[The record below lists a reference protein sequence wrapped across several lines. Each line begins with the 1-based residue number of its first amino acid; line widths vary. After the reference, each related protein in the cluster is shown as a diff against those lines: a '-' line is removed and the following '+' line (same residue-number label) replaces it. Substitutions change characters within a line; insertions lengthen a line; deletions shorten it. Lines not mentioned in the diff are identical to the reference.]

1 MTDYRD
7 EFRHAQREVFWSAPK
22 IVFTMLVL
30 AFLIM
35 GAMFACNV
43 LSLPIWFAS
52 RSVDVIKEQVDPAEL
67 LRKYEL
73 FKDEAAQ
80 LDAKQ
85 ASIRIKRQQIADMKG
100 LPMDRTN
107 REQLM
112 IWQQELG
119 GMQYSYNSL
128 AADYNAQMA
137 KVNYRFCN
145 VGQLPQG
152 ATVPLPR
159 EFKPYMEE

>member
-1 MTDYRD
+1 MSYRD
-7 EFRHAQREVFWSAPK
+7 DFAKTRDEIFWTAPK
-22 IVFTMLVL
+22 VAFGMFVLVL
-30 AFLIM
+30 LLLVT
-35 GAMFACNV
+35 MFACNV
-43 LSLPIWFAS
+43 LSVPIWFAS

-80 LDAKQ
+80 LDAKA
-85 ASIRIKRQQIADMKG
+85 ASIRIKRQQITEMKG
-100 LPMDRTN
+100 TPMDRTN

-137 KVNYRFCN
+137 KINYRFCN

-152 ATVPLPR
+152 ASVPLPR

>member
-1 MTDYRD
+1 MSYRDDYRRY
-7 EFRHAQREVFWSAPK
+7 EKEVFWTAPK
-22 IVFTMLVL
+22 VVFTFIVLMLLLGIGGLV
-30 AFLIM
+30 F
-35 GAMFACNV
+35 NV
-43 LSLPIWFAS
+43 ISLPLWFAS
-52 RSVDVIKEQVDPAEL
+52 RSVEVVKQQVDPAEL

-80 LDAKQ
+80 LDAKS
-85 ASIRIKRQQIADMKG
+85 ASIRIKKKQIAEIKNQA
-100 LPMDRTN
+100 MDRTN

-119 GMQYSYNSL
+119 GMQYSFNTL

-137 KVNYRFCN
+137 KINYRFTN
-145 VGQLPQG
+145 VGDLPQG

-159 EFKPYMEE
+159 EYKPYMEE

>member
-1 MTDYRD
+1 VSYRD
-7 EFRHAQREVFWSAPK
+7 DFERAQRDVFWTAPK
-22 IVFTMLVL
+22 VVFTMVILFALVAL
-30 AFLIM
+30 TL
-35 GAMFACNV
+35 FACNV
-43 LSLPIWFAS
+43 ISLPLWFAS
-52 RSVDVIKEQVDPAEL
+52 RSIDVIKQQVDPAEL

-80 LDAKQ
+80 LDAKS
-85 ASIRIKRQQIADMKG
+85 ASIRIKRKQIADMKS
-100 LPMDRTN
+100 LPLDRTN

-137 KVNYRFCN
+137 KINYRFCN
-145 VGQLPQG
+145 VGDLPQG

-159 EFKPYMEE
+159 EFKPYQEE

>member
-1 MTDYRD
+1 MKG
-7 EFRHAQREVFWSAPK
+7 FLIGVG
-22 IVFTMLVL
+22 VVVVLLVL
-30 AFLIM
+30 MAGCGIINTA
-35 GAMFACNV
+35 G
-43 LSLPIWFAS
+43 WFAG
-52 RSVDVIKEQVDPAEL
+52 RAVDVAKQQLDPAEL

-80 LDAKQ
+80 LDAKL
-85 ASIRIKRQQIADMKG
+85 ASIKIKQKQIESVKRM
-100 LPMDRTN
+100 PMDRTN

-119 GMQYSYNSL
+119 GMEYSFNAL

-137 KVNYRFCN
+137 KANYSFTN

-152 ATVPLPR
+152 ANQPLPR
-159 EFKPYMEE
+159 EYKPYMEE